1 MLRAAQLLEREWR
14 RGSAALSAPG
24 AAETDISIA
33 RHEPQ
38 ASVGRAGLGDVA
50 RCSGH
55 CPARAF
61 TLRGGRENFPT
72 SDKTNLSRAINPR
85 TLLRPL

>member
-1 MLRAAQLLEREWR
+1 MLWAAQLLEREWR

-24 AAETDISIA
+24 AETDISIA
-33 RHEPQ
+33 RREPQ
-38 ASVGRAGLGDVA
+38 ASVGRAELGDVA

-55 CPARAF
+55 GSGTRVHPS
-61 TLRGGRENFPT
+61 GRSRNFPT